1 MTRFFDLTLNG
12 VTDGMIYALVALGL
26 VLIWRA
32 TRVINFAQGAMAMF
46 TTYVAVSL
54 LDRSVDYW
62 LAFAVAL
69 AAGLV
74 SGAVVERVLVRP
86 VEDKPPI
93 NAVIVTLGL
102 LIFLEA
108 VAGAIWGGGDR
119 SFPAA
124 FSQAG
129 LKVGHTQ
136 LAFSRFD
143 VFILAA
149 VLVIMVALLA
159 LFQRSDL
166 GLRMRASA
174 FAPEVSRLLGVR
186 VGRMLTLGW
195 ALACLAGSLAG
206 LLVAPL
212 VLLFP
217 NNMDTVLIFSFTA
230 AVIGGLDSPI
240 GALVGGLAVG
250 LSLSYVGGYLG
261 SSLETLGAL
270 AILLIVLMLRPEG
283 IFSRAAPRRV

>member
-108 VAGAIWGGGDR
+108 VAGAIWGGQDR

-230 AVIGGLDSPI
+230 AIIGGLDSPI